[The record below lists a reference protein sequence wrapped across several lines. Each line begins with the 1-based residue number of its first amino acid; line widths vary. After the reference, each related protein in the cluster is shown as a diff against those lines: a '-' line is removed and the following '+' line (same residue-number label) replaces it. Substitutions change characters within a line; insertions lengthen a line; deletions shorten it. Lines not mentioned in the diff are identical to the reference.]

1 MLTGAGLDIDEYVR
15 RSYKFAYADC
25 IEVGP
30 VACLPEPLDLNNS
43 TIQKPNRQE
52 YLWMIYNQSFGHSLS
67 LEYDVN

>member
-15 RSYKFAYADC
+15 RSYKFAYADG

-30 VACLPEPLDLNNS
+30 VACLPEPPDLNNS
-43 TIQKPNRQE
+43 AIRKPNRQE